1 MINLTHFKL
10 DTAKTYCAKICK
22 KILKII
28 MIISSR
34 ITANTL
40 AQLQKRVGPLPDHS
54 SSMGRNKKQKQENM
68 ISANPGTNAIM
79 NMIKNL
85 QEEIEVFVT
94 LLF

>member
-1 MINLTHFKL
+1 MKL
-10 DTAKTYCAKICK
+10 
-22 KILKII
+22 
-28 MIISSR
+28 IISSR

-54 SSMGRNKKQKQENM
+54 SFMGRNKKQNQENM